1 MTQTAPAAPRHD
13 VHIRQLLN
21 RRELAAAR
29 HRSAMS
35 RQLGLSETEML
46 AVAHLAQRGQLSP
59 SEIGELLD
67 LSSGGVSALVQR
79 LSEAGHVIRQAH
91 PTDGR
96 RNLVRL
102 APDLVERATRAFE
115 PMVSDLDRLST
126 ELAED
131 DQLVVRRWLERVA
144 EASEEHAER
153 ARETALGRS
162 DDAPPPVPSLWG

>member
-1 MTQTAPAAPRHD
+1 MNDALASTEFR
-13 VHIRQLLN
+13 IRQLLN

-46 AVAHLAQRGQLSP
+46 AVAHLAQHGQLSP
-59 SEIGELLD
+59 SELGELLD

-79 LSEAGHVIRQAH
+79 LSEAGHVVRRAH

-102 APDLVERATRAFE
+102 APGLVERATRAFE
-115 PMVSDLDRLST
+115 PIVSDLDRLST
-126 ELAED
+126 DFGED
-131 DQLVVRRWLERVA
+131 EQRLLQRWLERVV
-144 EASEEHAER
+144 ELSEDHAER
-153 ARETALGRS
+153 ARANLLGRS
-162 DDAPPPVPSLWG
+162 PEASAPVPGLWG